1 MKTIRIGR
9 EMYRVSDEPGR
20 EAEVLQAVD
29 KARELPTAA
38 QFRSWKNAVKDK
50 REFPAFHPGMSV
62 AKYVTDYYVLNQ
74 ERLNGNLFGNAGL
87 KRSAAKELIA
97 GFFEPLSTLP
107 MFAQSGEVIEETLSQ
122 PA

>member
-29 KARELPTAA
+29 KARKLPTAK
-38 QFRSWKNAVKDK
+38 QFRARINATKDK